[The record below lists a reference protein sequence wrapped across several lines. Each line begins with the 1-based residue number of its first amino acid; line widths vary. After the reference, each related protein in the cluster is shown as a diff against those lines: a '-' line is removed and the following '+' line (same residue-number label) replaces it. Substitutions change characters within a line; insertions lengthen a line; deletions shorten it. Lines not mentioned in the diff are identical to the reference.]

1 MAVKEPTFRDVVR
14 RALRET
20 IDRETPLSVG
30 DPLADKVA
38 RRLREDLAAA
48 GYSIHRSG
56 ECVHPRARRD
66 SFGRPMTPE
75 EEAMLLG
82 SGTVEPPIGT
92 PEPPRTIVERPE
104 FQE

>member
-1 MAVKEPTFRDVVR
+1 MSVQEPTFREVVADALR
-14 RALRET
+14 DDRYTSRELDALARALREGLK
-20 IDRETPLSVG
+20 R
-30 DPLADKVA
+30 
-38 RRLREDLAAA
+38 A

-92 PEPPRTIVERPE
+92 PEPPRTIQEIPDGRE
-104 FQE
+104 FRE